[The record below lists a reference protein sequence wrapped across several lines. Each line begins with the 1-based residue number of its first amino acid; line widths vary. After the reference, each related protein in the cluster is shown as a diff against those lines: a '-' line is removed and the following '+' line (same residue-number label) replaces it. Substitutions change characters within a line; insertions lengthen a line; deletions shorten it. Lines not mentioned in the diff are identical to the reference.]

1 MKKSV
6 IIILTG
12 AMLFALTACGSSM
25 ESDAKKVAK
34 RAIEIEQVYKSLD
47 DRSNLSGSRESK
59 EQKFREYTEFANKM
73 LEKYGQ
79 DRETREKFNELV
91 EKEIKNLK
99 GK

>member
-1 MKKSV
+1 M
-6 IIILTG
+6 
-12 AMLFALTACGSSM
+12 
-25 ESDAKKVAK
+25 AK